1 MSMMPRTLE
10 QAILDAERFIKF
22 AKKTD
27 VVTEWCPKQ
36 KAYVTG
42 PGQSART
49 KAAIRRASLDL
60 TMTLADLRCGR

>member
-22 AKKTD
+22 AKKVD

-49 KAAIRRASLDL
+49 KAAIHRASLDL

>member
-10 QAILDAERFIKF
+10 QAILDAERF

-49 KAAIRRASLDL
+49 KAAIHRASLDL